1 MPYLYLSLTV
11 LTCASA
17 SIFGKMFQSKS
28 GTLRA
33 CDTFYNFFLLLA
45 ATVFWGVLY
54 LIDFSFNAHVLWYA
68 VLFSLF
74 FVSYTVGLISALRYG
89 SATLTT
95 LLVSLSL
102 LVTTVWGFFFW
113 KAPFTLFVAV
123 GLVFVVLAIVLC
135 LYTKGEKKGQG
146 VSPKWLFF
154 VVLAFLGNAGCAIVQ
169 RTQQMHDAG
178 RYGNMLMF
186 FALFFSSL
194 AFLFVY
200 LKSDRT
206 DTKAMCKTSLW
217 MPIGAGLCNV
227 LQNLLVILLASSAL
241 SPSLIYPTIGVGSL
255 AVVTLFSLLVFK
267 EKMRPWQWVGI
278 GFGAAAT
285 ILLSI

>member
-1 MPYLYLSLTV
+1 
-11 LTCASA
+11 
-17 SIFGKMFQSKS
+17 MFQSKS

-33 CDTFYNFFLLLA
+33 SDTFYNFFLLLA
-45 ATVFWGVLY
+45 ATVLWGVLY
-54 LIDFSFNAHVLWYA
+54 AIDFSFEAGVLAYSALFALSFISYA
-68 VLFSLF
+68 
-74 FVSYTVGLISALRYG
+74 VGLIGALRHG

-113 KAPFTLFVAV
+113 GAPFTPFVAV

-135 LYTKGEKKGQG
+135 LYTKSEKGKGEI
-146 VSPKWLFF
+146 SPKWLFF
-154 VVLAFLGNAGCAIVQ
+154 VSLAFFGNAGCAIVQ
-169 RTQQMHDAG
+169 RTQQMHYAG

-186 FALFFSSL
+186 FALLFSSL

-227 LQNLLVILLASSAL
+227 LQNLLVILLASSKL